1 MSDNSFP
8 VAAAPNQQE
17 SSTALV
23 DPATTAPGANNAAGA
38 AGSGAA
44 SNQAQ
49 ASAQTVGA
57 QADSSYFDD
66 DDNSN
71 RIGGTVGNT
80 VNSIPTATSFK
91 GRVNEFIH
99 NGEILRKLIIL
110 GFLVLFLTGAVFGL
124 LSLQASNEAASQRS
138 LGRYSPEEI
147 GPVLDFLS
155 VQGFNYSIRGDSVLV
170 PVEDYERVREAML
183 RNGVAV
189 NKIAEQDA
197 LIMQDNGFGV
207 SQRLEGERIKHSRE
221 MQLARAIERIDG
233 VEHATVLLAIP
244 RDNVFARTQQR
255 PSAAV
260 VVTLQNGAYLTP
272 ENVNSIR
279 FTVASSVHNLLVKDV
294 TVTDQHG
301 RLLSAQTVNNTDDD
315 RMQREFEM
323 RTLREAQYRDKLD
336 SILRPM
342 LGEGNYSAEVDV
354 TLDTTVEEETRQFFN
369 PENQAVRS
377 ETLREERG
385 NNDQGSPYGVP
396 GSLSNQPPANATIP
410 QQLRTGTATEETAQ
424 AQQNENREAV
434 RNYEVDTTVRHTI
447 RPSNLVQRLTV
458 SVAVDNVRQ
467 TSDDGAVTYVP
478 RSQEDL
484 DKIADLVRG
493 GLGLDERR
501 GDFVMVENV
510 AFPHDDAQPALP
522 WWQQEAFLRILRIGG
537 AVLIIL
543 FLVVFVV
550 RPMINRLLRG
560 RTPEDAELEH
570 QLELD
575 NGSALGGED
584 DLNLIAAQN
593 ELNDQI
599 YNINREGGIELPNLH
614 RDEDL
619 LNAVRTLVSNE
630 PQLSAEVLR
639 DWINSDMRDKK
650 DKKKANKA
658 SSGL

>member
-8 VAAAPNQQE
+8 VAAGANQQDP
-17 SSTALV
+17 STALV
-23 DPATTAPGANNAAGA
+23 DPATTGV
-38 AGSGAA
+38 
-44 SNQAQ
+44 AQ
-49 ASAQTVGA
+49 PQTVSQTA
-57 QADSSYFDD
+57 EAAAVDADGDD
-66 DDNSN
+66 DSN
-71 RIGGTVGNT
+71 RIGGTLGNNVSAAPPANNT
-80 VNSIPTATSFK
+80 FK
-91 GRVNEFIH
+91 GRVAEFLG

-124 LSLQASNEAASQRS
+124 LSLQSSSQAASQRS
-138 LGRYSPEEI
+138 IGRYTPEEL
-147 GPVLDFLS
+147 GQVLDFLS
-155 VQGFNYSIRGDSVLV
+155 LQGFNYTLNGDQVLV
-170 PVEDYERVREAML
+170 HVDDYATVREAML

-197 LIMQDNGFGV
+197 IIMQDSGFGV

-221 MQLARAIERIDG
+221 MQLARAIERING

-244 RDNVFARTQQR
+244 RDNVFARDQQR

-294 TVTDQHG
+294 TVTDQAG
-301 RLLSAQTVNNTDDD
+301 RLLSAQNPADSADN
-315 RMQREFEM
+315 RLQREFEM

-342 LGEGNYSAEVDV
+342 LGAGNYSAEVDV

-385 NNDQGSPYGVP
+385 TDQQGTPYGVP

-410 QQLRTGTATEETAQ
+410 QQLRNGTANESDSQSA
-424 AQQNENREAV
+424 QNENREAV

-447 RPSNLVQRLTV
+447 RPTNSVQRLTV
-458 SVAVDNVRQ
+458 SVAVDNLRQ
-467 TSDDGAVTYVP
+467 SSPDGAVTYVP
-478 RSQEDL
+478 RTQEDL

-493 GLGLDERR
+493 GLGLDEAR
-501 GDFVMVENV
+501 GDFVMVENI
-510 AFPHDDAQPALP
+510 AFPHDDVQPPLP

-543 FLVVFVV
+543 VLVVFVV

-560 RTPEDAELEH
+560 RSPEDAELEH

-639 DWINSDMRDKK
+639 DWINSDLKDKK
-650 DKKKANKA
+650 DKKKNKA
-658 SSGL
+658 PSGL